1 MRWGGKGKVL
11 LLGLA
16 ALIVASAAL
25 WWLRGNSGPTAAD
38 PFEMGSRCAWYDPEK
53 LALQWTY
60 YFVTDDGA
68 LVYVG
73 FAGRLHDSS
82 GKPFAGINLVVL
94 EENREVINLW
104 QRYPAGDLVIRDTD
118 LDVSLGA
125 NAIGKRRVDGR
136 ERYTCHLELNDR
148 GRAIVLDAAV
158 EQTVKTC
165 RKGGFNLLSHEE
177 LGNYFE
183 YEVPCPRGRL
193 SGSLT
198 VDGKK
203 EELRG
208 TGYLESIRWLK
219 SQLEHPA
226 RWYWGYAYADPYT
239 VLFFKPGDY
248 PNART
253 LLTLHRDGEC
263 AAVVEDGDLRVSP
276 PDRDNGAFALIY
288 GEEDLDVAL
297 RVDSRAR
304 RSRDFPIY
312 IAPFELDL
320 RHGQLRHSHR
330 GSMVFEIGEWR
341 SF

>member
-11 LLGLA
+11 LLGLV
-16 ALIVASAAL
+16 ALIVASVPL
-25 WWLRGNSGPTAAD
+25 WWLCGNSGSTAAD
-38 PFEMGSRCAWYDPEK
+38 PFEMSSRCAWYDPEK
-53 LALQWTY
+53 LAMQWTF
-60 YFVTDDGA
+60 YFITDDGS

-73 FAGRLHDSS
+73 FAGRLHDSA

-94 EENREVINLW
+94 RDNEQVINVW
-104 QRYPAGDLVIRDTD
+104 NRYPPNKLVVRDTD
-118 LDVSLGA
+118 LDVTLGS
-125 NAIGKRRVDGR
+125 NRIVRQQTDGGNV
-136 ERYTCHLELNDR
+136 YKCYLEIDDK
-148 GRAIVLDAAV
+148 GRHIVLDATV

-165 RKGGFNLLSHEE
+165 RKGGFNLLSYEE
-177 LGNYFE
+177 FGNYFE

-203 EELRG
+203 EGLRG

-219 SQLEHPA
+219 SQLKRPA

-248 PNART
+248 PHART

-263 AAVVEDGDLRVSP
+263 VAVVEDGDLRVSP
-276 PDRDNGAFALIY
+276 PDRGNGAFSLIY
-288 GEEDLDVAL
+288 GEEDLDVVL

-320 RHGQLRHSHR
+320 RHGQLRHSYQ
-330 GSMVFEIGEWR
+330 GNMVFEIGEWR